1 MSAWQ
6 PKSGSREID
15 RIIPPLGRI
24 RLRTGTRDARRAA
37 AYDRM
42 LDVLP
47 LEVVQLLRDRAL
59 TLREVY
65 DRWSTGQPLPSA
77 QDLRPLATT
86 LEHWLDHP
94 LKTVGPDEQGSRERV
109 ARMLR
114 ELAPVG
120 ATVGMLPRL
129 GRKLYEQHRDAGIAS
144 SWNKRKAAMLAFAR
158 DEFGKRST
166 LYQDLKALPRLVET
180 PQYAH
185 HPCTVDEARAIAAT
199 LGSKWG
205 PVWWAMCCTGMG
217 PKEFWRDGWKVVA
230 DGIAIAGKKRT
241 ARNRIVPFA
250 VRLPEPPGTM
260 AGFAEALE
268 RADLGV
274 TPYDARR
281 SYERWLDEIGAP
293 DYLQDAFMGHGP
305 KTMRALYK
313 WGDITAWLASMGRS
327 CGSTS
332 ARSGRCWR
340 SYDKQTQ
347 SSLHAP
353 TNRVRQDL

>member
-47 LEVVQLLRDRAL
+47 LDVVQLLRDRTLA
-59 TLREVY
+59 LREVY

-86 LEHWLDHP
+86 LEHWLEHP

-114 ELAPVG
+114 ELAPPG

-166 LYQDLKALPRLVET
+166 LYQDLKALPRLIEV
-180 PQYAH
+180 PQYPH
-185 HPCTVDEARAIAAT
+185 HPCTVDEARAIQEL
-199 LGSKWG
+199 LGPKWG
-205 PVWWAMCCTGMG
+205 GIWWAMCCTGLG
-217 PKEFWRDGWKVVA
+217 PKEFWSDGWKITSVGLEIQGQKRRARERYVPLVV
-230 DGIAIAGKKRT
+230 RM
-241 ARNRIVPFA
+241 PPA
-250 VRLPEPPGTM
+250 VGRP

-268 RADLGV
+268 RAEVGV

-281 SYERWLDEIGAP
+281 TFARWIDEIGIP
-293 DYLQDAFMGHGP
+293 GYRQDAYQGHGP
-305 KTMRALYK
+305 KSMRELYK
-313 WGDITAWLASMGRS
+313 WGEIRAWLAEDGAKLRRHV
-327 CGSTS
+327 GAETLRLEDR
-332 ARSGRCWR
+332 A
-340 SYDKQTQ
+340 
-347 SSLHAP
+347 
-353 TNRVRQDL
+353 